1 MIKTLKKISYS
12 VIALLFIIFPLLTKK
27 VYSQK
32 EEIKEEEQEREKL
45 GAEKVPQSSEQQ
57 IWQIYEIKITGAER
71 VSEEYIR
78 SVILS
83 KEGKNL
89 SPITLRQDIER
100 IFKLDF
106 FDDVKADFKDG
117 TLTFYLKEKPI
128 ISEIQVEGRKDFPE
142 EKFKEIMKLK
152 QGDFFDEMKL
162 KSQIDSIISEYR
174 KEGFIFTRIESEIE
188 QLPQNRVKVKI
199 KIEEGKK
206 FLVRKI
212 LFSGAKKLSEDEL
225 KKCIQTKETN
235 PLKKIV
241 REGKVDINM
250 VNLDKENARICYLD
264 WGFLDAEIKSPP
276 AIIINPAKEETLILF
291 RVANEGERYK
301 VKRLDL
307 AGDIIF
313 DKKQIIDNLK
323 TKKNEFV
330 SRKKVVEDIEWITS
344 LYQDVGFA
352 QARVDPLV
360 SKEKDMVDIEFQI
373 SRGDISYIRNI
384 NIRGNTRTRDFVIRR
399 NISLIEGE
407 AFSRTALIK
416 SYFSLMRTG
425 FFEKID
431 INPIFLED
439 NRADLYIETKEGRMG
454 AISLGGG
461 FSPQFGNFF
470 QSLFLMFQGQ
480 IANFRGM
487 GQNLGFYLALGGG
500 FAFFNFYFQDDHAF
514 DTDYIMGINLFRY
527 QSFFLPFRKISTGG
541 KFNTGFFLEEKTK
554 FVLSPG
560 IEIVDVYDRIGRRIP
575 LYEDDPGAGFRR
587 SDLRFLRAEIR
598 NDTRDNPLAPSRG
611 KIITLWSKVG
621 GVFGGDLYYVKFGL
635 SNTFF
640 IPIKWGI
647 VFSPA
652 LRLGGGFGLTASR
665 FLPYPERFFAGGIY
679 SVRGYEYFSLGKKEK
694 VPEIGEIVLGGNK
707 SVISNLELIFPVV
720 RQAGLFFVLFSDIGQ
735 VFAEQEKIDILNLR
749 ASYGFEIRWISP
761 FGPIRF
767 SIGFPI
773 VKKPGDQFRT
783 FDFSL
788 GLFQFYP
795 EIEEF

>member
-89 SPITLRQDIER
+89 SLITLRQDIER

-276 AIIINPAKEETLILF
+276 
-291 RVANEGERYK
+291 
-301 VKRLDL
+301 
-307 AGDIIF
+307 
-313 DKKQIIDNLK
+313 
-323 TKKNEFV
+323 
-330 SRKKVVEDIEWITS
+330 
-344 LYQDVGFA
+344 
-352 QARVDPLV
+352 
-360 SKEKDMVDIEFQI
+360 
-373 SRGDISYIRNI
+373 RNH
-384 NIRGNTRTRDFVIRR
+384 N
-399 NISLIEGE
+399 
-407 AFSRTALIK
+407 
-416 SYFSLMRTG
+416 
-425 FFEKID
+425 
-431 INPIFLED
+431 
-439 NRADLYIETKEGRMG
+439 
-454 AISLGGG
+454 
-461 FSPQFGNFF
+461 
-470 QSLFLMFQGQ
+470 
-480 IANFRGM
+480 
-487 GQNLGFYLALGGG
+487 
-500 FAFFNFYFQDDHAF
+500 
-514 DTDYIMGINLFRY
+514 
-527 QSFFLPFRKISTGG
+527 
-541 KFNTGFFLEEKTK
+541 
-554 FVLSPG
+554 
-560 IEIVDVYDRIGRRIP
+560 
-575 LYEDDPGAGFRR
+575 
-587 SDLRFLRAEIR
+587 
-598 NDTRDNPLAPSRG
+598 
-611 KIITLWSKVG
+611 
-621 GVFGGDLYYVKFGL
+621 
-635 SNTFF
+635 
-640 IPIKWGI
+640 
-647 VFSPA
+647 
-652 LRLGGGFGLTASR
+652 
-665 FLPYPERFFAGGIY
+665 
-679 SVRGYEYFSLGKKEK
+679 
-694 VPEIGEIVLGGNK
+694 
-707 SVISNLELIFPVV
+707 
-720 RQAGLFFVLFSDIGQ
+720 
-735 VFAEQEKIDILNLR
+735 
-749 ASYGFEIRWISP
+749 
-761 FGPIRF
+761 
-767 SIGFPI
+767 
-773 VKKPGDQFRT
+773 
-783 FDFSL
+783 
-788 GLFQFYP
+788 
-795 EIEEF
+795 

>member
-1 MIKTLKKISYS
+1 MIKTLKKISAS
-12 VIALLFIIFPLLTKK
+12 LMPFLFITFPLLIQK
-27 VYSQK
+27 VYPQQIKDVEK
-32 EEIKEEEQEREKL
+32 ENNQET
-45 GAEKVPQSSEQQ
+45 EKVSEGSDRET
-57 IWQIYEIKITGAER
+57 WQIYEVKITGAER

-83 KEGKNL
+83 KEGKKL
-89 SPITLRQDIER
+89 DPITLRQDIER

-106 FDDVKADFKDG
+106 FDDVKAEFKDG
-117 TLTFYLKEKPI
+117 ILTFYLKEKPI
-128 ISEIQVEGRKDFPE
+128 ISEIQVEGRKELEE

-152 QGDFFDEMKL
+152 QGDFFDERKL

-174 KEGFIFTRIESEIE
+174 KQGFIFTRIESKIE
-188 QLPQNRVKVKI
+188 QLPQNRVKLKL

-241 REGKVDINM
+241 REGKVDINT
-250 VNLDKENARICYLD
+250 VNLDKENTKICYLD

-276 AIIINPAKEETLILF
+276 ALIIDPAKEETLVLF

-301 VKRLDL
+301 VKRLNL

-313 DKKQIIDNLK
+313 DKEQIIDNLK
-323 TKKNEFV
+323 TKENEFV
-330 SRKKVVEDIEWITS
+330 SRKKVLEDIEWITS
-344 LYQDVGFA
+344 LYQDVGFG

-360 SKEKDMVDIEFQI
+360 SKEKNLVDIDFQI
-373 SRGDISYIRNI
+373 SRGDISYIKNI
-384 NIRGNTRTRDFVIRR
+384 NIKGNTRTRDFVIRR
-399 NISLIEGE
+399 NISLLEGE
-407 AFSRTALIK
+407 AFSRTALVK

-425 FFEKID
+425 FFEKVD

-439 NRADLYIETKEGRMG
+439 NRADLDIEVKEGRMG

-480 IANFRGM
+480 LANFRGM

-560 IEIVDVYDRIGRRIP
+560 MEIVDVYDRRTGLRIP
-575 LYEDDPGAGFRR
+575 LYQDDPGAGFGR

-611 KIITLWSKVG
+611 RLITLWSKVG
-621 GVFGGDLYYVKFGL
+621 GVFGGDLYYVKFGI

-652 LRLGGGFGLTASR
+652 LRLGAGFGLTASR

-679 SVRGYEYFSLGKKEK
+679 SMRGYEYFSLGRKEQ
-694 VPEIGEIVLGGNK
+694 VPGIGEIVLGGNK

-735 VFAEQEKIDILNLR
+735 VFAEQEKIDILNFR

-773 VKKPGDQFRT
+773 VKKPGDQFRV

-795 EIEEF
+795 ELEEF

>member
-1 MIKTLKKISYS
+1 MIKTLKKISAFL
-12 VIALLFIIFPLLTKK
+12 IPFLFITFPLLTQK
-27 VYSQK
+27 VYPQQ
-32 EEIKEEEQEREKL
+32 IKDVERENNHET
-45 GAEKVPQSSEQQ
+45 GKVSEGSDRET
-57 IWQIYEIKITGAER
+57 WQIYEVKITGAER

-83 KEGKNL
+83 KEGKKL
-89 SPITLRQDIER
+89 DPITLRQDIER

-106 FDDVKADFKDG
+106 FDDVKAEFKDG
-117 TLTFYLKEKPI
+117 ILTFYLKEKPI
-128 ISEIQVEGRKDFPE
+128 ISEIQVEGRKELEE

-152 QGDFFDEMKL
+152 QGDFFDERKL

-174 KEGFIFTRIESEIE
+174 KRGFIFTRIESKIE
-188 QLPQNRVKVKI
+188 QLPQNRVKVKL

-241 REGKVDINM
+241 REGKVDINT
-250 VNLDKENARICYLD
+250 VNLDKDNIKICYLD

-276 AIIINPAKEETLILF
+276 ALIINPAKEETLVLF
-291 RVANEGERYK
+291 RVANEGERYR
-301 VKRLDL
+301 VRRLNL

-313 DKKQIIDNLK
+313 DKEQIIDNLK
-323 TKKNEFV
+323 TKENEFV
-330 SRKKVVEDIEWITS
+330 SRKKVLEDIEWITS
-344 LYQDVGFA
+344 LYQDVGFG
-352 QARVDPLV
+352 QARVDPLI
-360 SKEKDMVDIEFQI
+360 SKEKNLVDIDFQI
-373 SRGDISYIRNI
+373 SRGDISYIKNI
-384 NIRGNTRTRDFVIRR
+384 NIKGNTRTRDFVIRR
-399 NISLIEGE
+399 NISLLEGE
-407 AFSRTALIK
+407 AFSRTGLVK

-425 FFEKID
+425 FFEKVD

-439 NRADLYIETKEGRMG
+439 NRVDLDIEVKEGRMG

-480 IANFRGM
+480 LANFRGM

-560 IEIVDVYDRIGRRIP
+560 IEIVDVYDRRTGRRIP
-575 LYEDDPGAGFRR
+575 LYQDDPGAGFGR

-598 NDTRDNPLAPSRG
+598 NDTRNNPLAPSRG
-611 KIITLWSKVG
+611 RLITLWSKVG
-621 GVFGGDLYYVKFGL
+621 GVFGGDLYYVKFGI

-652 LRLGGGFGLTASR
+652 LRLGTGFGLTASR

-679 SVRGYEYFSLGKKEK
+679 SMRGYEYFSLGRK
-694 VPEIGEIVLGGNK
+694 VQVPGIGEIVLGGNK

-720 RQAGLFFVLFSDIGQ
+720 RRAGLFFVLFSDIGQ
-735 VFAEQEKIDILNLR
+735 VFAEQEKIDILNFR

-767 SIGFPI
+767 SIGFPL
-773 VKKPGDQFRT
+773 VKKPGDQFRP

-795 EIEEF
+795 ELEEF

>member
-1 MIKTLKKISYS
+1 MLKTLKKIFASL
-12 VIALLFIIFPLLTKK
+12 IPFLFITFPLLIQK
-27 VYSQK
+27 VYPQQ
-32 EEIKEEEQEREKL
+32 IKDVERENNQET
-45 GAEKVPQSSEQQ
+45 EKVSEGSDRET
-57 IWQIYEIKITGAER
+57 WQIYEVKITGAER

-83 KEGKNL
+83 KEGKKL
-89 SPITLRQDIER
+89 DPITLRQDIER

-106 FDDVKADFKDG
+106 FDDVKAEFKDG
-117 TLTFYLKEKPI
+117 ILTFYLKEKPI
-128 ISEIQVEGRKDFPE
+128 ISEIQVEGRKELEE

-152 QGDFFDEMKL
+152 QGDFFDERKL

-174 KEGFIFTRIESEIE
+174 KQGFIFTRIESKIE
-188 QLPQNRVKVKI
+188 QLPQNRVKLKL

-235 PLKKIV
+235 PLKKII
-241 REGKVDINM
+241 REGKVDINT
-250 VNLDKENARICYLD
+250 VNLDKENTKICYLD

-276 AIIINPAKEETLILF
+276 ALIIDPAKEETLVLF

-301 VKRLDL
+301 VKRLNL

-313 DKKQIIDNLK
+313 DKEQIIDNLK
-323 TKKNEFV
+323 TKENEFV
-330 SRKKVVEDIEWITS
+330 SRKKVLEDIEWITS
-344 LYQDVGFA
+344 LYQDVGFG
-352 QARVDPLV
+352 QARVDPLI
-360 SKEKDMVDIEFQI
+360 SKEKNLVDIDFQI
-373 SRGDISYIRNI
+373 SRGDISYIKNI
-384 NIRGNTRTRDFVIRR
+384 NIKGNTRTRDFVIRR
-399 NISLIEGE
+399 NISLLEGE
-407 AFSRTALIK
+407 AFSRTALVK

-425 FFEKID
+425 FFEKVD

-439 NRADLYIETKEGRMG
+439 NRADLDIEVKEGRMG

-480 IANFRGM
+480 LANFRGM

-560 IEIVDVYDRIGRRIP
+560 MEIVDVYDRRTGLRIP
-575 LYEDDPGAGFRR
+575 LYQDEPGAGFGR

-611 KIITLWSKVG
+611 RLITLWSKVG
-621 GVFGGDLYYVKFGL
+621 GVFGGDLYYVKFGI

-679 SVRGYEYFSLGKKEK
+679 SMRGYEYFSLGRK
-694 VPEIGEIVLGGNK
+694 VQVPGIGEIVLGGNK
-707 SVISNLELIFPVV
+707 SAISNLELIFPVV

-735 VFAEQEKIDILNLR
+735 VFAEQEKIDILNFR

-767 SIGFPI
+767 SIGFPV
-773 VKKPGDQFRT
+773 VKKPGDQFRV

-795 EIEEF
+795 ELEEF

>member
-1 MIKTLKKISYS
+1 MIKTLKKISAFL
-12 VIALLFIIFPLLTKK
+12 IPFLFITFPLLTQK
-27 VYSQK
+27 VYPQQ
-32 EEIKEEEQEREKL
+32 IKDVERENNQET
-45 GAEKVPQSSEQQ
+45 EKVSEGSDRET
-57 IWQIYEIKITGAER
+57 WQIYEVKITGAER

-83 KEGKNL
+83 KEGKKL
-89 SPITLRQDIER
+89 DPITLRQDIER

-106 FDDVKADFKDG
+106 FDDVKAEFKDG
-117 TLTFYLKEKPI
+117 ILTFYLKEKPI
-128 ISEIQVEGRKDFPE
+128 ISEIQVEGRKELEE

-152 QGDFFDEMKL
+152 QGDFFDERKL

-174 KEGFIFTRIESEIE
+174 KQGFIFTRIESKIE
-188 QLPQNRVKVKI
+188 QLPQNRVKLKL

-241 REGKVDINM
+241 REGKVDINT
-250 VNLDKENARICYLD
+250 VNLDKENTKICYLD

-276 AIIINPAKEETLILF
+276 ALIIDPAKEETLVLF

-301 VKRLDL
+301 VKRLNL

-313 DKKQIIDNLK
+313 DKEQIIHNLK
-323 TKKNEFV
+323 TKENEFV
-330 SRKKVVEDIEWITS
+330 SRKKVLEDIEWITS
-344 LYQDVGFA
+344 LYQDVGFG
-352 QARVDPLV
+352 QARVDPLI
-360 SKEKDMVDIEFQI
+360 SKEKNLVDIDFQI
-373 SRGDISYIRNI
+373 SRGDISYIKNI
-384 NIRGNTRTRDFVIRR
+384 NIKGNTRTRDFVIRR
-399 NISLIEGE
+399 NISLLEGE
-407 AFSRTALIK
+407 AFSRTALVK

-425 FFEKID
+425 FFEKVD

-439 NRADLYIETKEGRMG
+439 NRVDLDIEVKEGRMG

-480 IANFRGM
+480 LANFRGM

-560 IEIVDVYDRIGRRIP
+560 IEIVDVYDRRTGLRIP
-575 LYEDDPGAGFRR
+575 LYQDDPGAGFGR

-611 KIITLWSKVG
+611 RLITLWSKVG
-621 GVFGGDLYYVKFGL
+621 GVFGGDLYYVKFGI

-679 SVRGYEYFSLGKKEK
+679 SMRGYEYFSLGRKEQ
-694 VPEIGEIVLGGNK
+694 VPGIGEIVLGGNK

-735 VFAEQEKIDILNLR
+735 VFAEQEKIDILNFR

-767 SIGFPI
+767 SIGFPL
-773 VKKPGDQFRT
+773 VKKRGDQFRV

-795 EIEEF
+795 ELEEF

>member
-1 MIKTLKKISYS
+1 MLKTLKKIFASL
-12 VIALLFIIFPLLTKK
+12 IPFLFITFPLLIQK
-27 VYSQK
+27 VYPQQ
-32 EEIKEEEQEREKL
+32 IKDVERENNQET
-45 GAEKVPQSSEQQ
+45 EKVSEVSDRET
-57 IWQIYEIKITGAER
+57 WQIYEVKITGAER

-83 KEGKNL
+83 KEGKKL
-89 SPITLRQDIER
+89 DPITLRQDIER

-106 FDDVKADFKDG
+106 FDDVKAEFKDG
-117 TLTFYLKEKPI
+117 ILTFYLKEKPI
-128 ISEIQVEGRKDFPE
+128 ISEIQVEGRKELEE

-152 QGDFFDEMKL
+152 QGDFFDERKL

-174 KEGFIFTRIESEIE
+174 KQGFIFTRIESKIE
-188 QLPQNRVKVKI
+188 QLPQNRVKLKL

-235 PLKKIV
+235 PLKKII
-241 REGKVDINM
+241 REGKVDINT
-250 VNLDKENARICYLD
+250 VNLDKENTKICYLD

-276 AIIINPAKEETLILF
+276 ALIIDPAKEETLVLF

-301 VKRLDL
+301 VRRLNL

-313 DKKQIIDNLK
+313 DKEQIIDNLK
-323 TKKNEFV
+323 TKENEFV
-330 SRKKVVEDIEWITS
+330 SRKKVLEDIEWITS
-344 LYQDVGFA
+344 LYQDVGFG
-352 QARVDPLV
+352 QARVDPLI
-360 SKEKDMVDIEFQI
+360 SKEKNLVDIDFQI
-373 SRGDISYIRNI
+373 SRGDISYIKNI
-384 NIRGNTRTRDFVIRR
+384 NIKGNTRTRDFVIRR
-399 NISLIEGE
+399 NISLLEGE
-407 AFSRTALIK
+407 AFSRTALVK

-425 FFEKID
+425 FFEKVD

-439 NRADLYIETKEGRMG
+439 NRADLDIEVKEGRMG

-480 IANFRGM
+480 LANFRGM

-560 IEIVDVYDRIGRRIP
+560 MEIVDVYDRRTGLRIP
-575 LYEDDPGAGFRR
+575 LYQDDPGAGFGR

-611 KIITLWSKVG
+611 RLITLWSKVG
-621 GVFGGDLYYVKFGL
+621 GVFGGDLYYVKFGI

-679 SVRGYEYFSLGKKEK
+679 SMRGYEYFSLGRK
-694 VPEIGEIVLGGNK
+694 VQVPGIGEIVLGGNK
-707 SVISNLELIFPVV
+707 SAISNLELIFPVV

-735 VFAEQEKIDILNLR
+735 VFAEQEKIDILNFR

-767 SIGFPI
+767 SIGFPV
-773 VKKPGDQFRT
+773 VKKPGDQFRV

-795 EIEEF
+795 ELEEF

>member
-1 MIKTLKKISYS
+1 MIKTLKKISAFL
-12 VIALLFIIFPLLTKK
+12 IPFLFITFPLLTQK
-27 VYSQK
+27 VYPQQ
-32 EEIKEEEQEREKL
+32 IKDVERENNQET
-45 GAEKVPQSSEQQ
+45 EKVSEGSDRET
-57 IWQIYEIKITGAER
+57 WQIYEVKITGAER

-83 KEGKNL
+83 KEGKKL
-89 SPITLRQDIER
+89 DPITLRQDIER

-106 FDDVKADFKDG
+106 FDDVKAEFKDG
-117 TLTFYLKEKPI
+117 ILTFYLKEKPI
-128 ISEIQVEGRKDFPE
+128 ISEIQVEGRKELEE

-152 QGDFFDEMKL
+152 QGDFFDERKL

-174 KEGFIFTRIESEIE
+174 KQGFIFTRIESKIE
-188 QLPQNRVKVKI
+188 QLPQNRVKLKL

-241 REGKVDINM
+241 REGKVDINT
-250 VNLDKENARICYLD
+250 VNLDKENTKICYLD

-276 AIIINPAKEETLILF
+276 ALIINPAKEETLVLF

-301 VKRLDL
+301 VKRLNL

-313 DKKQIIDNLK
+313 DKEQIIDNLK
-323 TKKNEFV
+323 TKENEFV
-330 SRKKVVEDIEWITS
+330 SRRKVLEDIEWITS
-344 LYQDVGFA
+344 LYQDVGFG
-352 QARVDPLV
+352 QARVDPLI
-360 SKEKDMVDIEFQI
+360 SKEKNLVDIDFQI
-373 SRGDISYIRNI
+373 SRGDISYIKNI
-384 NIRGNTRTRDFVIRR
+384 NIKGNTRTRDFVIRR
-399 NISLIEGE
+399 NISLLEGE
-407 AFSRTALIK
+407 AFSRTALVK

-425 FFEKID
+425 FFEKVD

-439 NRADLYIETKEGRMG
+439 NRVDLDIEVKEGRMG

-480 IANFRGM
+480 LANFRGM

-560 IEIVDVYDRIGRRIP
+560 MEIVDVYDRRTGLRIP
-575 LYEDDPGAGFRR
+575 LYQDDPGAGFGR

-611 KIITLWSKVG
+611 KLITLWSKVG
-621 GVFGGDLYYVKFGL
+621 GVFGGDLYYVKFGI

-652 LRLGGGFGLTASR
+652 LRLGAGFGLTASR

-679 SVRGYEYFSLGKKEK
+679 SMRGYEYFSLGRK
-694 VPEIGEIVLGGNK
+694 VQVPGIGEIVLGGNK
-707 SVISNLELIFPVV
+707 SAISNLDLIFPVV

-735 VFAEQEKIDILNLR
+735 VFAEQEKIDILNFR

-767 SIGFPI
+767 SIGFPL
-773 VKKPGDQFRT
+773 VKKPGDQFRV

-795 EIEEF
+795 ELEEF

>member
-1 MIKTLKKISYS
+1 MIKTLKKISAFLIPFLS
-12 VIALLFIIFPLLTKK
+12 ITFPLLTQK
-27 VYSQK
+27 VYPQQIK
-32 EEIKEEEQEREKL
+32 DVEIENNQET
-45 GAEKVPQSSEQQ
+45 EKVSEGSDRET
-57 IWQIYEIKITGAER
+57 WQIYEVKITGAER

-83 KEGKNL
+83 KEGKKL
-89 SPITLRQDIER
+89 DPITLRQDIER

-106 FDDVKADFKDG
+106 FDDVKAEFKDG
-117 TLTFYLKEKPI
+117 ILTFYLKEKPI
-128 ISEIQVEGRKDFPE
+128 ISEIQVEGRKELEE

-152 QGDFFDEMKL
+152 QGDFFDERKL

-174 KEGFIFTRIESEIE
+174 KQGFIFTRIESKIE
-188 QLPQNRVKVKI
+188 QLPQNRVKLKL

-241 REGKVDINM
+241 REGKVDINT
-250 VNLDKENARICYLD
+250 VNLDKENTKICYLD

-276 AIIINPAKEETLILF
+276 ALIIDPAKEETLVLF

-301 VKRLDL
+301 VKRLNL

-313 DKKQIIDNLK
+313 EKEQIIDNLK
-323 TKKNEFV
+323 TKENEFV
-330 SRKKVVEDIEWITS
+330 SRKKVLEDIEWITS
-344 LYQDVGFA
+344 LYQDVGFG
-352 QARVDPLV
+352 QARVDPLI
-360 SKEKDMVDIEFQI
+360 SKEKNLVDIDFQI
-373 SRGDISYIRNI
+373 SRGDISYIKNI
-384 NIRGNTRTRDFVIRR
+384 NIKGNTRTRDFVIRR
-399 NISLIEGE
+399 NISLLEGE
-407 AFSRTALIK
+407 AFSRTALVK

-425 FFEKID
+425 FFEKVD

-439 NRADLYIETKEGRMG
+439 NRVDLDIEVKEGRMG

-480 IANFRGM
+480 LANFRGM

-560 IEIVDVYDRIGRRIP
+560 IEIVDVYDRRTGLRIP
-575 LYEDDPGAGFRR
+575 LYQDDPGAGFGR

-611 KIITLWSKVG
+611 RLITLWSKVG
-621 GVFGGDLYYVKFGL
+621 GVFGGDLYYVKFGI

-679 SVRGYEYFSLGKKEK
+679 SMRGYEYFSLGRK
-694 VPEIGEIVLGGNK
+694 VQVPGIGEIVLGGNK

-720 RQAGLFFVLFSDIGQ
+720 REAGLFFVLFSDIGQ
-735 VFAEQEKIDILNLR
+735 VFAEQEKIDILNFR

-773 VKKPGDQFRT
+773 VKKPGDQFRV

-795 EIEEF
+795 ELEEF

>member
-1 MIKTLKKISYS
+1 MIKTLKKISAFL
-12 VIALLFIIFPLLTKK
+12 IPFLFITFPLLTQK
-27 VYSQK
+27 VYPQQ
-32 EEIKEEEQEREKL
+32 IKEVERENVET
-45 GAEKVPQSSEQQ
+45 EKVSEGSDRET
-57 IWQIYEIKITGAER
+57 WQIYEVKITGAER

-83 KEGKNL
+83 KEGKKL
-89 SPITLRQDIER
+89 DPITLRQDIER

-106 FDDVKADFKDG
+106 FDDVKAEFKDG
-117 TLTFYLKEKPI
+117 ILTFYLKEKPI
-128 ISEIQVEGRKDFPE
+128 ISEIQVEGRKELEE

-152 QGDFFDEMKL
+152 QGDFFDERKL

-174 KEGFIFTRIESEIE
+174 KQGFIFTRIESKIE
-188 QLPQNRVKVKI
+188 QLPQNRVKVKL

-241 REGKVDINM
+241 REGKVDINT
-250 VNLDKENARICYLD
+250 VNLDKENTKICYLD

-276 AIIINPAKEETLILF
+276 ALIIDPAKEETLVLF
-291 RVANEGERYK
+291 RVANEGERYR
-301 VKRLDL
+301 VKRLNL

-313 DKKQIIDNLK
+313 DKEQIIDNLK
-323 TKKNEFV
+323 TKENEFV
-330 SRKKVVEDIEWITS
+330 SRRKVLEDIEWITS
-344 LYQDVGFA
+344 LYQDVGFG
-352 QARVDPLV
+352 QARVDPLI
-360 SKEKDMVDIEFQI
+360 SKEKNLVDIDFQI
-373 SRGDISYIRNI
+373 SRGDISYIKNI
-384 NIRGNTRTRDFVIRR
+384 NIKGNTRTRDFVIRR
-399 NISLIEGE
+399 NISLLEGE
-407 AFSRTALIK
+407 AFSRTALVK

-425 FFEKID
+425 FFEKAD

-439 NRADLYIETKEGRMG
+439 NRVDLDIEVKEGRMG

-480 IANFRGM
+480 LANFRGM

-554 FVLSPG
+554 FILSPG
-560 IEIVDVYDRIGRRIP
+560 IEIVDVYDRRTGLRIP
-575 LYEDDPGAGFRR
+575 LYQDDPGAGFGR

-598 NDTRDNPLAPSRG
+598 NDTRNNPFAPSRG
-611 KIITLWSKVG
+611 KLITLWSKVG
-621 GVFGGDLYYVKFGL
+621 GVFGGDLYYVKFGI

-679 SVRGYEYFSLGKKEK
+679 SMRGYEYFSLGRKEQ
-694 VPEIGEIVLGGNK
+694 VPGIGEIVLGGNK

-735 VFAEQEKIDILNLR
+735 VFAEQDKIDILNFR

-767 SIGFPI
+767 SIGFPL
-773 VKKPGDQFRT
+773 VKKPGDKFRVL
-783 FDFSL
+783 DFSL

-795 EIEEF
+795 ELEEF